1 MHLNAGKLYGVY
13 RAISRKS
20 DLCIKLPWLEEAS
33 LDLISLVCFDLKQAF
48 ANPEDTA
55 SFGKGDSAK
64 KFLRTDADV
73 ERVRR

>member
-1 MHLNAGKLYGVY
+1 MWGY
-13 RAISRKS
+13 RGIGRKG
-20 DLCIKLPWLEEAS
+20 DLSIKLPWLVEAS
-33 LDLISLVCFDLKQAF
+33 LHLMSLVCFYLKQAF